1 MSRMKIAFP
10 SREFDE
16 AVAAVCHDL
25 ASNEQVS
32 ALNELLRGDTAA
44 RDEYILRLELHS
56 RLASEP
62 ELFVSE
68 GTENLTRLG
77 SAGFQ
82 PAVSQISNLRP
93 AENSSVSESP
103 DALPNVIR
111 RYGRLE
117 ICATA
122 LRRAGTQKRTWVIA
136 LAACLALLAAGFWS
150 VRQWRTA
157 DRRQATSKAVAML
170 NRTADAQW
178 SQGGEIPRLNAPLE
192 PGRLRL
198 EAGLAQIIFYSGA
211 RIVVEG
217 PAELQLISQNEA
229 FFHHGRIAVEIPAQ
243 ARGFLVKTPH
253 ITLTDPGISIGLDVK
268 DQQTGLHV
276 FKGNVKWTTA
286 AKPAEQNLREG
297 AGALIESDRALISV
311 AASPSTFAS
320 LFDFQARSQAAEAR
334 RYDQWRTACKRLEKD
349 ASLLL
354 HFNFENVA
362 PSGWQIPNIGNPRA
376 GVSDATIVGCQ
387 WTEGRW
393 PEKRALEF
401 QSVNDR
407 VRLTVPGEFQSLT
420 LSAWV
425 SVKGLDRKINSLFMS
440 DGFEPRTVH
449 WLIRR
454 DGVLGLTAIGA
465 NRGDHQIVVSPSLV
479 TLEKFGM
486 WLHLAVVLD
495 SVSER
500 VVHYV
505 NGVPVSE
512 TPLKIAP
519 PFHIGA
525 AELGNWNAK
534 GFPENDP
541 FMIRNFS
548 GAIDEFGLFN
558 RALNPGEIRALYTQG
573 KPQGDMVSV
582 R

>member
-1 MSRMKIAFP
+1 MIRMKIAFP

-25 ASNEQVS
+25 ASDEQVG
-32 ALNELLRGDTAA
+32 ALNELLREDAAA

-62 ELFVSE
+62 DLFASPEVDVSI
-68 GTENLTRLG
+68 LTRPGGILNLPAG
-77 SAGFQ
+77 SRD
-82 PAVSQISNLRP
+82 VR
-93 AENSSVSESP
+93 
-103 DALPNVIR
+103 
-111 RYGRLE
+111 
-117 ICATA
+117 
-122 LRRAGTQKRTWVIA
+122 RTWAIA
-136 LAACLALLAAGFWS
+136 LAACLVLLAAGFWGM
-150 VRQWRTA
+150 RQWRTA

-170 NRTADAQW
+170 NQTADAQW

-198 EAGLAQIIFYSGA
+198 EAGLAQVIFYSGA
-211 RIVVEG
+211 RVVVEG
-217 PAELQLISQNEA
+217 PAELQLVSQNEA
-229 FFHHGRIAVEIPAQ
+229 FCRGGRIVVEIPAQ
-243 ARGFLVKTPH
+243 ARGFRVKTPH
-253 ITLTDPGISIGLDVK
+253 VTLTDPGMLVGLDVK
-268 DQQTGLHV
+268 DQETGLHV
-276 FKGNVKWTTA
+276 FKGNVKLTSAT
-286 AKPAEQNLREG
+286 KPAEQTVQEG
-297 AGALIESDRALISV
+297 TAALIERDRAIVSI
-311 AASPSTFAS
+311 AANPSTFAS

-362 PSGWQIPNIGNPRA
+362 PSGWQIPNIGNARA
-376 GVSDATIVGCQ
+376 GVTDATIVGSQ

-393 PEKRALEF
+393 PGKRALEF

-440 DGFEPRTVH
+440 DGFEPRTLH

-454 DGVLGLTAIGA
+454 DGVLGLTVIGA
-465 NRGDHQIVVSPSLV
+465 NRADYQLVLSPAV
-479 TLEKFGM
+479 ITLEKFGM
-486 WLHLAVVLD
+486 WLHLAVVVD
-495 SVSER
+495 AGAQR
-500 VVHYV
+500 VLHYV
-505 NGVPVSE
+505 NGVQVSE
-512 TPLKIAP
+512 TVLKIAP
-519 PFHIGA
+519 PFRIDA

-548 GAIDEFGLFN
+548 GAIDEFGLFS
-558 RALNPGEIRALYTQG
+558 RALNSGEIRALYTQG
-573 KPQGDMVSV
+573 KPQEDMMSV

>member
-1 MSRMKIAFP
+1 MKISFP

-16 AVAAVCHDL
+16 ALAAVCHDL
-25 ASNEQVS
+25 ASDEQVS
-32 ALNELLRGDTAA
+32 ALNELLRGDAAA

-62 ELFVSE
+62 DLF
-68 GTENLTRLG
+68 
-77 SAGFQ
+77 A
-82 PAVSQISNLRP
+82 
-93 AENSSVSESP
+93 SP
-103 DALPNVIR
+103 DSELSIFARRDGALSAQSDLR
-111 RYGRLE
+111 EKQR
-117 ICATA
+117 A
-122 LRRAGTQKRTWVIA
+122 LSRNARRTWAVA
-136 LAACLALLAAGFWS
+136 LAACLALIAAGFWS
-150 VRQWRTA
+150 VREWRTVHQ
-157 DRRQATSKAVAML
+157 RQATSKAVAML

-178 SQGGEIPRLNAPLE
+178 NQGGEIPRLNAPLE

-198 EAGLAQIIFYSGA
+198 EAGLAQVIFYSGV
-211 RIVVEG
+211 RVVVEG

-229 FFHHGRIAVEIPAQ
+229 YCGRGRIVVEVPAQ
-243 ARGFLVKTPH
+243 ARGFRVKTPH
-253 ITLTDPGISIGLDVK
+253 VTLADPGFSIGLDVK
-268 DQQTGLHV
+268 DHQTSLHV
-276 FKGNVKWTTA
+276 FKGNVKLTSA
-286 AKPAEQNLREG
+286 AKPTEQGLQEG
-297 AGALIESDRALISV
+297 AGALIASDRALVSI

-320 LFDFQARSQAAEAR
+320 LFDFQAKSQAAEAR
-334 RYDQWRTACKRLEKD
+334 RYDQWRSACKRLEKD

-362 PSGWQIPNIGNPRA
+362 PSGWQIPNIGNP

-393 PEKRALEF
+393 PGKRALEF

-454 DGVLGLTAIGA
+454 DGVLGLTVIGA
-465 NRGDHQIVVSPSLV
+465 SRADHQLVLSPAV
-479 TLEKFGM
+479 ITLEKFGM
-486 WLHLAVVLD
+486 WVHLAVVVD
-495 SVSER
+495 AGAQR

-505 NGVPVSE
+505 NGARVSE
-512 TPLKIAP
+512 TVLKIAP
-519 PFHIGA
+519 PFRIDA

-548 GAIDEFGLFN
+548 GAIDEFSLFG
-558 RALNPGEIRALYTQG
+558 RALNAQEIRALYTQG
-573 KPQGDMVSV
+573 KPQGDMMSV